1 MSHNDQGMLRGKVV
15 VVTGGASG
23 MGKIYATEIA
33 GAGAR
38 VVITDLHADAAE
50 AAAGEIRRTGAD
62 ALGVGADI
70 RYAEEVEKI
79 ASATREHFDAID
91 GLVNNAALM
100 SELPRR
106 SWLDIPIEEWDHVM
120 AVNMRGTFL
129 MCRAF
134 HPLFRKSGG
143 SIVNI
148 ASTRA
153 LDGTPNRLHYTTSKA
168 GIRGLTRALAREVGG
183 NWIRVNAIAP
193 GLTLTDNQVASSD
206 PAYLTKIAEGRAL
219 ERPQRPQDLVG
230 TVLFLLSDAGSFITG
245 QTIVVD
251 GGRIMH

>member
-50 AAAGEIRRTGAD
+50 AA
-62 ALGVGADI
+62 GADI

-168 GIRGLTRALAREVGG
+168 GILGLTRALAREVGG

>member
-1 MSHNDQGMLRGKVV
+1 
-15 VVTGGASG
+15 
-23 MGKIYATEIA
+23 
-33 GAGAR
+33 
-38 VVITDLHADAAE
+38 
-50 AAAGEIRRTGAD
+50 
-62 ALGVGADI
+62 
-70 RYAEEVEKI
+70 
-79 ASATREHFDAID
+79 
-91 GLVNNAALM
+91 
-100 SELPRR
+100 
-106 SWLDIPIEEWDHVM
+106 
-120 AVNMRGTFL
+120 MRGTFL

-168 GIRGLTRALAREVGG
+168 GILGLTRALAREVGG